1 MRILSLIFCGL
12 SLAATAQEK
21 AARSCRIIFLKAP
34 ENAPQ
39 TLQLFDGTTSQEVEL
54 PRMNFSPVYQ
64 IAPGAINLRLL
75 PAPPAKPEDINPA
88 APGAKVA
95 ADVADCY
102 LLVASD
108 PTNPVTPVRMSVINA
123 GQSVFKNGQMLWF
136 NLSDKTVGGQI
147 GKQQL
152 SIAPNA
158 RSVIDAPASKS
169 EEYNVNLAYYKS
181 GNEKLQPLCE
191 TKWRHDPAS
200 RTVLFLINEPGTRT
214 PRVMGFPDRREP
226 KAQATTDLTE

>member
-21 AARSCRIIFLKAP
+21 ATRTCRIIFLQAP

-39 TLQLFDGTTSQEVEL
+39 SLQLFDGTTSQEVEL

-64 IAPGAINLRLL
+64 IEPGAISLRLL
-75 PAPPAKPEDINPA
+75 PAPPAKPEEINPA

-95 ADVADCY
+95 ADVTDCY

-123 GQSVFKNGQMLWF
+123 GQGIFKNGQMLWF

-147 GKQQL
+147 GKQRL
-152 SIAPNA
+152 SIEPSA

-169 EEYNVNLAYYKS
+169 EDYNVNLAFYIT

-191 TKWRHDPAS
+191 TKWHHDPGS
-200 RTVLFLINEPGTRT
+200 RTVLFLINEPGSRT
-214 PRVMGFPDRREP
+214 PRVLGFPDRREP
-226 KAQATTDLTE
+226 KAQAMTVPTE